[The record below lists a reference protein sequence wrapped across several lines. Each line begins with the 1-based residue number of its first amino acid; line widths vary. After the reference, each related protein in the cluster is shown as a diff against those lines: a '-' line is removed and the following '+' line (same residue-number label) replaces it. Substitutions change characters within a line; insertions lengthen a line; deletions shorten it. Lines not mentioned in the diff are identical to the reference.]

1 MADDKKLL
9 KPASRRMAGLGP
21 TNTKVAAT
29 VTAIAVC
36 LGVLAVTPTSAQT
49 STAPT
54 SQDATSQHHQWI
66 YRMMKDMTQEM
77 TRMTEQM
84 SGTELTPDQRS
95 GMAQRMQRMSTMMR
109 RLSGLAARPVMRDR
123 DWRRQA
129 DQMRKQMDEMMGERR
144 MKPDG

>member
-1 MADDKKLL
+1 MD
-9 KPASRRMAGLGP
+9 
-21 TNTKVAAT
+21 TKMAAT

-54 SQDATSQHHQWI
+54 SHDVTSQHHQWI

-84 SGTELTPDQRS
+84 SGTQLTPDQRF

-123 DWRRQA
+123 EWRRQA
-129 DQMRKQMDEMMGERR
+129 DQMRKQMDEMMSDRR
-144 MKPDG
+144 MTPPG